1 MRKRESIRLFGVAL
15 IVCAAAA
22 LLIVGCSSKKTVQRI
37 DTDTDVDLSGVWNDA
52 DSRRVAEALAFQITD
67 ANWVIDH
74 TTQTGKKPVLI
85 IGRISN
91 KTVEHIPTQ
100 TFIADLER
108 SFINNNRVS
117 VVASPEEREQMR
129 TERADQQEFSSLET
143 MKQWGRE
150 MGADY
155 MMIGE
160 INMIVDQ
167 EGSEAVKFYQ
177 VDAYLADLE
186 TNVKVWAGQ
195 EKIKK
200 YVGKDKVKL

>member
-1 MRKRESIRLFGVAL
+1 VPRRKAILIRRVVGF
-15 IVCAAAA
+15 A
-22 LLIVGCSSKKTVQRI
+22 LLATAVMLSGCSQKSVQRI
-37 DTDTDVDLSGVWNDA
+37 DTDTDVDLSGAWNDA
-52 DSRRVAEALAFQITD
+52 DSRRVAEALTTQITD
-67 ANWVIDH
+67 GNWVIDH
-74 TTQTGKKPVLI
+74 MAATGQKPVVI

-108 SFINNNRVS
+108 SFINGNRVS

-129 TERADQQEFSSLET
+129 TERADQQEFSSLES

-150 MGADY
+150 LGADY

>member
-1 MRKRESIRLFGVAL
+1 MPKRKAMLLR
-15 IVCAAAA
+15 AAGSVLLVAA
-22 LLIVGCSSKKTVQRI
+22 LLLAGCSQKSVQRI
-37 DTDTDVDLSGVWNDA
+37 ETDTDVDLSGAWNDA
-52 DSRRVAEALAFQITD
+52 DSRRVAEALTTQITD
-67 ANWVIDH
+67 GDWVIDH
-74 TTQTGKKPVLI
+74 VTKTGAKPVVI

-108 SFINNNRVS
+108 SFINGNRVS

-129 TERADQQEFSSLET
+129 TERADQQEFSSLES

-150 MGADY
+150 LGADY

-160 INMIVDQ
+160 INMLVDQ

-200 YVGKDKVKL
+200 YVGKSKVKL